1 MKINSKITLDHA
13 QSALTLTGEILEKT
27 GPRLT
32 GTEAC
37 KLAGENLKSNLEKYC
52 DATFSEKFQCSRDA
66 FLHFIRY
73 FSISYV
79 LAFIFL
85 WMGGYWIYGAAIITT
100 IGCLIALFEFVL
112 YWEFIDPL
120 FKKTD
125 GYNISG
131 TIQPQQEV
139 KQTIILSGHYDS
151 PHVFRFLNQ
160 NQKLY
165 KIRVILNTVLYF
177 LITCGSLWA
186 TYQLITDIRG
196 FSTSPTLL
204 YILGAGLIFMSQ
216 YFFFVSWEVS
226 PGAGDN
232 LISAVMVIKLSELF
246 SNHKSDNSLLQHT
259 RLVFLCPDAEESGLR
274 GAREY
279 VRQHRDEL
287 QSTPAYNINM
297 DSIYRL
303 QDLRFLETEI
313 NGSIPLDKDIR
324 EKCSDISK
332 SLGYE
337 IPSLKM
343 PFGGGSTDAAEF
355 AKAGIPALSIIG
367 LDTTFTSGEVPYHTS
382 FDTVDRIEPHAVLAC
397 MQIAEQFIFDVDKS
411 VANS

>member
-1 MKINSKITLDHA
+1 MQPGCL
-13 QSALTLTGEILEKT
+13 
-27 GPRLT
+27 
-32 GTEAC
+32 
-37 KLAGENLKSNLEKYC
+37 
-52 DATFSEKFQCSRDA
+52 
-66 FLHFIRY
+66 LHFIRY

-85 WMGGYWIYGAAIITT
+85 WVGGYWIYGAAIITT
-100 IGCLIALFEFVL
+100 IGCLMALFEFVL
-112 YWEFIDPL
+112 YREFIDPF

-131 TIQPQQEV
+131 IIEPEQEV
-139 KQTIILSGHYDS
+139 KQTVILSGHYDS
-151 PHVFRFLNQ
+151 PYVFRFLNQ
-160 NQKLY
+160 NQRLY
-165 KIRVILNTVLYF
+165 KLRVVLNAVLYF
-177 LITCGSLWA
+177 LITGVSLWA
-186 TYQLITDIRG
+186 SYQLLSESSG

-216 YFFFVSWEVS
+216 YFFFVSWDVS

-232 LISAVMVIKLSELF
+232 LVSAVMVVKLSELF
-246 SNHKSDNSLLQHT
+246 SNQKSDNSSLQHT
-259 RLVFLCPDAEESGLR
+259 RLVFFCPDAEESGLR

-279 VRQHRDEL
+279 VKRHRDEL
-287 QSTPAYNINM
+287 QSIPIYNINM

-303 QDLRFLETEI
+303 QDLRFLESEI

-324 EKCSDISK
+324 EKCSNISD

-337 IPSLKM
+337 ISSLKM

-382 FDTVDRIEPHAVLAC
+382 FDTVDRIEPEAVLAC

-411 VANS
+411 VAKS